1 MPSSPRTI
9 SGRLSIMPVHT
20 LENLTASGEVPAPG
34 ILNRARSSLPPM
46 TETTDTEVTT
56 AQAFEALRHE
66 LSLLHNA
73 VANLT
78 AARERI
84 PDHTAALDGID
95 RSLGNVRAR
104 LAAIEQTPAVS
115 LTAAE
120 MTKQINLAAQTVRAE
135 DRRMLDTA
143 RASLDRSAGLI
154 DSVVKR
160 GQAADQ
166 QIERQ
171 ICCVAAGMLAGILV
185 WAVLPGAIARS
196 LPASWHVPEWM
207 AARTMNME
215 QKDAGVRMI
224 ATARKPDR
232 P

>member
-1 MPSSPRTI
+1 
-9 SGRLSIMPVHT
+9 
-20 LENLTASGEVPAPG
+20 
-34 ILNRARSSLPPM
+34 M
-46 TETTDTEVTT
+46 TETTDAEVTT
-56 AQAFEALRHE
+56 AQAFEAVRHE

-95 RSLGNVRAR
+95 RGRGNVCGR
-104 LAAIEQTPAVS
+104 LAAVEQTPAIS
-115 LTAAE
+115 LTPAEMAQQINRAAE
-120 MTKQINLAAQTVRAE
+120 AVRVE

-143 RASLDRSAGLI
+143 RAALDRSAGQI
-154 DSVVKR
+154 DRVVKR
-160 GQAADQ
+160 GQAADR

-171 ICCVAAGMLAGILV
+171 IWCVAAGMLAGIFV
-185 WAVLPGAIARS
+185 WAVLPGTVARS

-215 QKDAGVRMI
+215 QRVAGERLI
-224 ATARKPDR
+224 ATARKPER

>member
-1 MPSSPRTI
+1 MTDTI
-9 SGRLSIMPVHT
+9 
-20 LENLTASGEVPAPG
+20 
-34 ILNRARSSLPPM
+34 
-46 TETTDTEVTT
+46 DTEVTT
-56 AQAFEALRHE
+56 AQAFEAVRHE

-95 RSLGNVRAR
+95 RRLGHVAGR
-104 LAAIEQTPAVS
+104 LAAVEQAPAIVLTP
-115 LTAAE
+115 TEIGQHINRAAE
-120 MTKQINLAAQTVRAE
+120 AVRVE

-143 RASLDRSAGLI
+143 RAALDRSAGQI
-154 DSVVKR
+154 ESVVKR

-171 ICCVAAGMLAGILV
+171 FWCVAGGVLAGIFL
-185 WAVLPGAIARS
+185 WAVLPGAVARS

-215 QKDAGVRMI
+215 QEAAGQRMI
-224 ATARKPDR
+224 ATAQKSER

>member
-1 MPSSPRTI
+1 
-9 SGRLSIMPVHT
+9 
-20 LENLTASGEVPAPG
+20 
-34 ILNRARSSLPPM
+34 M

-56 AQAFEALRHE
+56 AQAFEAVRHE

-95 RSLGNVRAR
+95 RSLDKVRAG
-104 LAAIEQTPAVS
+104 LAAVQQTPAVS
-115 LTAAE
+115 LTPAE
-120 MTKQINLAAQTVRAE
+120 MAKQINLAAQIVRTE

-143 RASLDRSAGLI
+143 RAALDRSAGLI
-154 DSVVKR
+154 DGVVKR

-166 QIERQ
+166 QTERQ
-171 ICCVAAGMLAGILV
+171 IWCVAAGMLAGILV
-185 WAVLPGAIARS
+185 WAVLPGAVARS

-215 QKDAGVRMI
+215 QEAAGERMI

>member
-1 MPSSPRTI
+1 
-9 SGRLSIMPVHT
+9 
-20 LENLTASGEVPAPG
+20 
-34 ILNRARSSLPPM
+34 M
-46 TETTDTEVTT
+46 TETTDTDITT
-56 AQAFEALRHE
+56 AQAFEAVRHE

-104 LAAIEQTPAVS
+104 LAAIEQTPAIS
-115 LTAAE
+115 LTLVE
-120 MTKQINLAAQTVRAE
+120 MVNQINLAAQTVRVE

-143 RASLDRSAGLI
+143 RGALDRSAGWI

-160 GQAADQ
+160 GQAADR

-171 ICCVAAGMLAGILV
+171 LWCAAAGMLAGILL

-207 AARTMNME
+207 AARTMGTD
-215 QKDAGVRMI
+215 QKAAGERLI
-224 ATARKPDR
+224 ATATKPNR

>member
-1 MPSSPRTI
+1 
-9 SGRLSIMPVHT
+9 
-20 LENLTASGEVPAPG
+20 
-34 ILNRARSSLPPM
+34 M

-56 AQAFEALRHE
+56 AQAFEAVRHE

-104 LAAIEQTPAVS
+104 LAAIEQTPALS
-115 LTAAE
+115 LTPAE
-120 MTKQINLAAQTVRAE
+120 MAKQIDLAAQTVRTE
-135 DRRMLDTA
+135 DRRMLDAA
-143 RASLDRSAGLI
+143 RAALDRSAGQV
-154 DSVVKR
+154 DGVVKR

-171 ICCVAAGMLAGILV
+171 IWGAAAGLLAGSLLF
-185 WAVLPGAIARS
+185 ATLPGAIARS

-207 AARTMNME
+207 AARTMNMD
-215 QKDAGVRMI
+215 QRAAGERLI
-224 ATARKPDR
+224 ATARR
-232 P
+232 PERPMQIANRHGHLTTLALV

>member
-1 MPSSPRTI
+1 
-9 SGRLSIMPVHT
+9 
-20 LENLTASGEVPAPG
+20 
-34 ILNRARSSLPPM
+34 M

-56 AQAFEALRHE
+56 AQAFEAVRHE

-95 RSLGNVRAR
+95 RSLGNVRTR
-104 LAAIEQTPAVS
+104 LAAVEQTPAVS
-115 LTAAE
+115 LTPAE
-120 MTKQINLAAQTVRAE
+120 MAKQINLAAQTVRTE

-143 RASLDRSAGLI
+143 RASLDRSAGQI

-171 ICCVAAGMLAGILV
+171 IWCAVAGMLAGILV

-196 LPASWHVPEWM
+196 LPSSWHVPEWM
-207 AARTMNME
+207 AARTMNMD
-215 QKDAGVRMI
+215 QNAAGERMI

>member
-1 MPSSPRTI
+1 
-9 SGRLSIMPVHT
+9 
-20 LENLTASGEVPAPG
+20 
-34 ILNRARSSLPPM
+34 M
-46 TETTDTEVTT
+46 TDTTDTEVTT
-56 AQAFEALRHE
+56 AQAFEAVRHE

-104 LAAIEQTPAVS
+104 LAAVEQNPAVS
-115 LTAAE
+115 LTPAE
-120 MTKQINLAAQTVRAE
+120 MAKQINLAAQAVRIE

-143 RASLDRSAGLI
+143 RAALDRSAGWI

-160 GQAADQ
+160 GQAADRQ
-166 QIERQ
+166 VERQ
-171 ICCVAAGMLAGILV
+171 IWCVAAGMLVGIIV

-215 QKDAGVRMI
+215 QKDAGERMI
-224 ATARKPDR
+224 VTARKPER

>member
-1 MPSSPRTI
+1 
-9 SGRLSIMPVHT
+9 
-20 LENLTASGEVPAPG
+20 
-34 ILNRARSSLPPM
+34 M

-95 RSLGNVRAR
+95 RSLGQVRAR
-104 LAAIEQTPAVS
+104 LAAVEQTPAVS
-115 LTAAE
+115 LSPAE
-120 MTKQINLAAQTVRAE
+120 MAKQINHAAQTVRAE
-135 DRRMLDTA
+135 DRHMLDTA
-143 RASLDRSAGLI
+143 RASLDRSAGWI

-171 ICCVAAGMLAGILV
+171 IWCGAAGMLAGILV
-185 WAVLPGAIARS
+185 WAVLPGAVVRS

-207 AARTMNME
+207 AARTMDME
-215 QKDAGVRMI
+215 QKDAGERLI

>member
-1 MPSSPRTI
+1 MRADTPAI
-9 SGRLSIMPVHT
+9 
-20 LENLTASGEVPAPG
+20 LTASSEVPASG
-34 ILNRARSSLPPM
+34 ILKRARSSLPPM

-56 AQAFEALRHE
+56 AQAFEAVRHE

-104 LAAIEQTPAVS
+104 LAAVEQTPAVS
-115 LTAAE
+115 LTPAE
-120 MTKQINLAAQTVRAE
+120 MAKQINLAAQTVRTE

-143 RASLDRSAGLI
+143 RAALDRSAGWI

-166 QIERQ
+166 LIERQ
-171 ICCVAAGMLAGILV
+171 IWCVAAGMLVGIFI
-185 WAVLPGAIARS
+185 WAVLPGAVARS

-215 QKDAGVRMI
+215 QKAAGERLI
-224 ATARKPDR
+224 ATARMPER

>member
-1 MPSSPRTI
+1 
-9 SGRLSIMPVHT
+9 
-20 LENLTASGEVPAPG
+20 
-34 ILNRARSSLPPM
+34 M
-46 TETTDTEVTT
+46 TETNDTEVTT
-56 AQAFEALRHE
+56 AQAFEAVRHE

-104 LAAIEQTPAVS
+104 LAAIEQAPAVS
-115 LTAAE
+115 LTPAE
-120 MTKQINLAAQTVRAE
+120 MAKQIDLAAQTVRIE

-143 RASLDRSAGLI
+143 RAALDRSAGQI

-160 GQAADQ
+160 GQAVDR

-171 ICCVAAGMLAGILV
+171 IWCAVAGLLAGSLLC
-185 WAVLPGAIARS
+185 ATLPGAIARS

-207 AARTMNME
+207 AARTMNMD
-215 QKDAGVRMI
+215 QRAAGERLI
-224 ATARKPDR
+224 ATARR
-232 P
+232 PERL

>member
-1 MPSSPRTI
+1 
-9 SGRLSIMPVHT
+9 
-20 LENLTASGEVPAPG
+20 
-34 ILNRARSSLPPM
+34 M
-46 TETTDTEVTT
+46 TETTDTDVTI
-56 AQAFEALRHE
+56 AQAFEAVRHE

-73 VANLT
+73 IANLT

-95 RSLGNVRAR
+95 RNLGNVRAR
-104 LAAIEQTPAVS
+104 LGAIEQTPAVS
-115 LTAAE
+115 LTPAE
-120 MTKQINLAAQTVRAE
+120 MVKQINLAAQAVRVE

-143 RASLDRSAGLI
+143 RGALDRSAGWI

-171 ICCVAAGMLAGILV
+171 IWCVAVGMLAGILI
-185 WAVLPGAIARS
+185 WAVLPGVIARS

-215 QKDAGVRMI
+215 QKDAGERMI
-224 ATARKPDR
+224 ATARKPER

>member
-1 MPSSPRTI
+1 
-9 SGRLSIMPVHT
+9 
-20 LENLTASGEVPAPG
+20 
-34 ILNRARSSLPPM
+34 M

-104 LAAIEQTPAVS
+104 LAAVEQTPAVS
-115 LTAAE
+115 LTPAE
-120 MTKQINLAAQTVRAE
+120 MAKQINLAAQTVRVE

-143 RASLDRSAGLI
+143 RAALDRSAGQI

-171 ICCVAAGMLAGILV
+171 IWCVVAGMLAGIFV

-207 AARTMNME
+207 AARTMNMD
-215 QKDAGVRMI
+215 QTDAGKRMI
-224 ATARKPDR
+224 AAARKPGR
-232 P
+232 L

>member
-1 MPSSPRTI
+1 MRASRPA
-9 SGRLSIMPVHT
+9 
-20 LENLTASGEVPAPG
+20 NLTASSEVPASG
-34 ILNRARSSLPPM
+34 ILNRARSSLLPM
-46 TETTDTEVTT
+46 TETTDTDVTI
-56 AQAFEALRHE
+56 AQAFEAVRHE

-73 VANLT
+73 IANLT
-78 AARERI
+78 AAREKI

-95 RSLGNVRAR
+95 RTLGNVRAR
-104 LAAIEQTPAVS
+104 LAAVEQTPAVS
-115 LTAAE
+115 LTPAE
-120 MTKQINLAAQTVRAE
+120 MAKQINLAAEAVRAE

-143 RASLDRSAGLI
+143 RAALDRSAGWI

-171 ICCVAAGMLAGILV
+171 IWCVAAGMLSGILV
-185 WAVLPGAIARS
+185 WAVLPGAVARS

-215 QKDAGVRMI
+215 QEDAGERMI

>member
-1 MPSSPRTI
+1 MS
-9 SGRLSIMPVHT
+9 
-20 LENLTASGEVPAPG
+20 
-34 ILNRARSSLPPM
+34 
-46 TETTDTEVTT
+46 ETTDTEVTT
-56 AQAFEALRHE
+56 AEAFEAVRHD

-95 RSLGNVRAR
+95 RSLGHVRAR

-115 LTAAE
+115 LTPAE
-120 MTKQINLAAQTVRAE
+120 MAKQINLAAQTVRTE

-143 RASLDRSAGLI
+143 RASLDRSAGQI
-154 DSVVKR
+154 DGVVKR

-171 ICCVAAGMLAGILV
+171 IWCAAAGMLVGIFV
-185 WAVLPGAIARS
+185 WAVLPGAVARS

-207 AARTMNME
+207 AARTMNMA
-215 QKDAGVRMI
+215 QKDAGERMI
-224 ATARKPDR
+224 ATARKPER

>member
-1 MPSSPRTI
+1 
-9 SGRLSIMPVHT
+9 
-20 LENLTASGEVPAPG
+20 
-34 ILNRARSSLPPM
+34 M
-46 TETTDTEVTT
+46 TETTDTDVTI
-56 AQAFEALRHE
+56 AQAFEAVRHE

-78 AARERI
+78 AAREKM

-95 RSLGNVRAR
+95 RNLGNVRAR
-104 LAAIEQTPAVS
+104 LGAIEQTPAVS
-115 LTAAE
+115 LTPAE
-120 MTKQINLAAQTVRAE
+120 MVKQINLAAQAVRTE

-143 RASLDRSAGLI
+143 RASLDRSAGEI

-166 QIERQ
+166 QVERQ
-171 ICCVAAGMLAGILV
+171 IWCAVAGILAGILI
-185 WAVLPGAIARS
+185 WAVLPGVFARS

-215 QKDAGVRMI
+215 QKDAGERMI
-224 ATARKPDR
+224 ATARR
-232 P
+232 PERP

>member
-1 MPSSPRTI
+1 
-9 SGRLSIMPVHT
+9 
-20 LENLTASGEVPAPG
+20 
-34 ILNRARSSLPPM
+34 M

-56 AQAFEALRHE
+56 AQAFEAVRHE

-104 LAAIEQTPAVS
+104 LAAVEQTPAVS
-115 LTAAE
+115 LTPAE
-120 MTKQINLAAQTVRAE
+120 MAKQINLAAQAVRAE

-143 RASLDRSAGLI
+143 RASLDRSAGQI
-154 DSVVKR
+154 DGVVKR
-160 GQAADQ
+160 GQAADKQ
-166 QIERQ
+166 LERQ
-171 ICCVAAGMLAGILV
+171 IWCVAAGTLAGIFV
-185 WAVLPGAIARS
+185 WAVLPGAVARS

-207 AARTMNME
+207 AARTMNMD
-215 QKDAGVRMI
+215 QKGAGERMI
-224 ATARKPDR
+224 AAARKPER

>member
-1 MPSSPRTI
+1 MPAGTSQNPTVSS
-9 SGRLSIMPVHT
+9 
-20 LENLTASGEVPAPG
+20 EVPASG
-34 ILNRARSSLPPM
+34 IFKRARSSLPPM

-56 AQAFEALRHE
+56 AQAFEAVRHE

-104 LAAIEQTPAVS
+104 LAAVEQTPAVS
-115 LTAAE
+115 LTPAE
-120 MTKQINLAAQTVRAE
+120 MAKQINLAAQTVRTE
-135 DRRMLDTA
+135 DRRMLDIA
-143 RASLDRSAGLI
+143 RASLDRSAGWI
-154 DSVVKR
+154 DGVVKR

-171 ICCVAAGMLAGILV
+171 IWCVAAGMVAGILI

-215 QKDAGVRMI
+215 QRAAGARMI
-224 ATARKPDR
+224 TTARKPQR
-232 P
+232 L

>member
-1 MPSSPRTI
+1 
-9 SGRLSIMPVHT
+9 
-20 LENLTASGEVPAPG
+20 
-34 ILNRARSSLPPM
+34 M

-56 AQAFEALRHE
+56 AQAFEAVRHE

-115 LTAAE
+115 LTPAE
-120 MTKQINLAAQTVRAE
+120 MAKQINLAAQIVRVE

-143 RASLDRSAGLI
+143 RASLDRSAGWI

-171 ICCVAAGMLAGILV
+171 IWCAVAGMLTGIFI

-207 AARTMNME
+207 ASRTMNME
-215 QKDAGVRMI
+215 QKDAGERMI
-224 ATARKPDR
+224 ATARSRGDR
-232 P
+232 DVRRWRLSGIRGVDQISGLSELRA

>member
-1 MPSSPRTI
+1 MRA
-9 SGRLSIMPVHT
+9 GALQ
-20 LENLTASGEVPAPG
+20 NLTASSEVPATG
-34 ILNRARSSLPPM
+34 ILNRARSSLPRM

-56 AQAFEALRHE
+56 AQAFEAVRHE

-84 PDHTAALDGID
+84 PDHTAALEDID
-95 RSLGNVRAR
+95 RSLGNVGAR
-104 LAAIEQTPAVS
+104 LAAVERTPVVS
-115 LTAAE
+115 LTPAE
-120 MTKQINLAAQTVRAE
+120 MVKQINLAAQTVRTE

-143 RASLDRSAGLI
+143 RASLDRSTGWI

-160 GQAADQ
+160 GQAADL

-171 ICCVAAGMLAGILV
+171 IWCVTAGMLAGIFV

-196 LPASWHVPEWM
+196 LPASWHLPEWM

-215 QKDAGVRMI
+215 QQAAGERLI
-224 ATARKPDR
+224 ATARKQDR